1 MSACV
6 LCCLF
11 AMASASL
18 CCHGASGS
26 TRASRILLHRR
37 VLDLCAW
44 LGSAPILEPLVQSA
58 PWIAC
63 EDALREAAAKVDL
76 YLGRRSAAGAI
87 VLATLAASL
96 VASWLCG
103 TLLMVP
109 IALLGSLALVPFVAK
124 ALDRARKDSIAA
136 AMPDLLRSLASSL
149 GAGKTLTQAIGY
161 VGSHAKGDAGRAFVR
176 ASLAVQCGMS
186 VFEALGEL
194 ERTLDAPGV
203 SLLTCALTVSQRT
216 GAPLDDLLRRS
227 AALVE
232 EQQSLKAELATKTAQ
247 VRLSAHLVMIL
258 PAALVAFLAMLTPDY
273 RQGLSTLL
281 GLACLLIAV
290 ALDVIALFAMR
301 RIMAEVKP

>member
-1 MSACV
+1 MTCV

-11 AMASASL
+11 AMASVRLCLASPP
-18 CCHGASGS
+18 GNA
-26 TRASRILLHRR
+26 RASRVLLHRR
-37 VLDLCAW
+37 ILDLCAW
-44 LGSAPILEPLVQSA
+44 LGSAPPISA
-58 PWIAC
+58 LAASEPWITC
-63 EDALREAAAKVDL
+63 EDALREEAAKREL
-76 YLGRRSAAGAI
+76 YLGRREAAGAMVAAI
-87 VLATLAASL
+87 AVASL
-96 VASWLCG
+96 VFGWL
-103 TLLMVP
+103 
-109 IALLGSLALVPFVAK
+109 AGSLLATVVALPFGFFAVPAI
-124 ALDRARKDSIAA
+124 ASTLERKRRDAIAA
-136 AMPDLLRSLASSL
+136 VMPDLLRSLSSSL

-161 VGSHAKGDAGRAFVR
+161 VGSHAKGDAGRAFLR

-186 VFEALGEL
+186 VSEALDEL

-232 EQQSLKAELATKTAQ
+232 EQQALKAELATKTAQ

-258 PAALVAFLAMLTPDY
+258 PAALVAFLALLTPDY
-273 RQGLSTLL
+273 RQGLSNPV

-290 ALDVIALFAMR
+290 VLDVVALFAMR